1 MIYRQQEAANEFRMA
16 GYAAGWVGRSGWFF
30 GFVLPL
36 FNLLDT
42 YARAQC
48 PLTTLN
54 IGHRYHNLSP
64 LLPSFHRPRSLD
76 RAFVHLTAR
85 K

>member
-1 MIYRQQEAANEFRMA
+1 MNSEWPVTQQV
-16 GYAAGWVGRSGWFF
+16 GSVGRVGSSD
-30 GFVLPL
+30 L
-36 FNLLDT
+36 FCPSSIYWIHTL
-42 YARAQC
+42 ARAQC

-54 IGHRYHNLSP
+54 IGRRYHNLSP